1 MWKCKRLRFL
11 TIIFVFFCFPAVSI
25 YLDYN
30 SLAEADFLLAEIQ
43 FEVPDLED
51 FLADK
56 QDIHFSSAQQLLSN
70 LFEVILFSCTL
81 ASFWQGILSSPK
93 SFILRC

>member
-1 MWKCKRLRFL
+1 MRKYKLRFL
-11 TIIFVFFCFPAVSI
+11 VIILLSFCFPAIAI

-30 SLAEADFLLAEIQ
+30 SLAEADFFLAGFQ
-43 FEVPDLED
+43 FEERELED

-56 QDIHFSSAQQLLSN
+56 QDLQSFSGEALLPDP
-70 LFEVILFSCTL
+70 FEVVLFLCILAFL
-81 ASFWQGILSSPK
+81 WQGILADPK

>member
-1 MWKCKRLRFL
+1 MRKHKKLRFL
-11 TIIFVFFCFPAVSI
+11 TIIFVSLCFPAISN

-30 SLAEADFLLAEIQ
+30 SLAEADFLLDGFQ
-43 FEVPDLED
+43 FEAPDLED

-56 QDIHFSSAQQLLSN
+56 LDFHCLSDQALLPN
-70 LFEVILFSCTL
+70 LFEVVLFSCIL
-81 ASFWQGILSSPK
+81 AFFWQGILSDQK